1 MNETERS
8 MMTWMLI
15 NYGTGEWG
23 HKELWSSPYG
33 SDMARRA
40 TNALVG
46 DGLLAV
52 REGDGFT
59 YFHITQA
66 TIKELQD
73 EQTDD

>member
-23 HKELWSSPYG
+23 YRELWNSPYG
-33 SDMARRA
+33 PNNRRRSIN
-40 TNALVG
+40 TLVM

-52 REGDGFT
+52 RKGD
-59 YFHITQA
+59 
-66 TIKELQD
+66 D
-73 EQTDD
+73 E